1 MLHGAPKWSIGPDL
15 VGQTVTPRNRA
26 GTAEDSVLAGSPEQ
40 GVDDDGHES
49 PTPLRDMALRILE
62 VPGESAVDPAGRAD
76 DAPSVA
82 RHLVRRSLPV
92 EDSGD
97 GPSGA
102 GRNVFTGLKCRGV
115 DDHPIGGL

>member
-1 MLHGAPKWSIGPDL
+1 MLK
-15 VGQTVTPRNRA
+15 
-26 GTAEDSVLAGSPEQ
+26 AERCELDRCPGSPEQ
-40 GVDDDGHES
+40 GIGDDGHES
-49 PTPLRDMALRILE
+49 PIPLSDMAMRILE
-62 VPGESAVDPAGRAD
+62 VPSESADYPAGRAD

-97 GPSGA
+97 GPHGA
-102 GRNVFTGLKCRGV
+102 RRNVFTGLKCRGV